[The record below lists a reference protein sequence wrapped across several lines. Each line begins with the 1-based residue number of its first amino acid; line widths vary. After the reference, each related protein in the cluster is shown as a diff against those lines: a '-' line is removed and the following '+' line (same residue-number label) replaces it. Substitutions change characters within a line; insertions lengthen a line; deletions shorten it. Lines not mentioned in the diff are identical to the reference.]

1 MSDSLIPESI
11 RTLGRVRGAGV
22 VARLVVLAC
31 PVLMTVCTDAAAG
44 HTLRPLTIAIGVL
57 TVVCVVH
64 PDSHI
69 GLLMVVLLGLQWLQA
84 VDDPATPWGLAAATC
99 LALFHTALAATT
111 VAPPSARWTQ
121 AIARRWSR
129 RGLMLLAPGAG
140 TWLMIAVLDD
150 RRPAGSA
157 ELLTAS
163 LVLIALA
170 GVWAGTGRSPASRR

>member
-1 MSDSLIPESI
+1 MSDSLIPDSI
-11 RTLGRVRGAGV
+11 RTLARVRGAGV
-22 VARLVVLAC
+22 VARLVVLSC
-31 PVLMTVCTDAAAG
+31 PVLMTVCTYAAAG

-64 PDSHI
+64 PDSHV

-84 VDDPATPWGLAAATC
+84 VDEPATPWGLAAATC
-99 LALFHTALAATT
+99 LALFHTSLAAAT

-129 RGLMLLAPGAG
+129 RGAMLLAPGAG
-140 TWLMIAVLDD
+140 AWLMIAVLDG

-157 ELLTAS
+157 VLLTAS
-163 LVLIALA
+163 LVLIALGGVCA
-170 GVWAGTGRSPASRR
+170 GMSRSQSPQS